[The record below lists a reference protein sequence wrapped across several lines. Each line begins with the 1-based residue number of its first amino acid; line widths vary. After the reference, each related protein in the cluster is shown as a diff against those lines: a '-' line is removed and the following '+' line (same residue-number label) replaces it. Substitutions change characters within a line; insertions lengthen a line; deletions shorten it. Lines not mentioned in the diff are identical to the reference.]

1 MLEFHFTYDCYR
13 LYSKVTRDI
22 HIFFIFP
29 AYSPISKLANYIN
42 RFCIM
47 FLRSG
52 LADAILFTG
61 SLAAVAG
68 TVMYLSERTRMAA
81 TAAAVLPTAIAAL
94 AALRGG
100 TSGKGKATGEE
111 VIDKGDK
118 QLEEL
123 VAQMLADMK
132 LFRQLIRKTL
142 NLLQGME
149 LMHSG
154 YTLAV
159 NTSTGAP
166 VTVEE
171 ARLAKALADRA
182 CFPALRQA
190 AYRATVDLIVSYR
203 SAVEELMAVS
213 PLAQHVDFKEHYIA
227 FIDLKSFGIDEQEV
241 EAKERVS
248 VKELKDV
255 VQVAL
260 IQQSEYLRRFA
271 LSFSESVRE
280 DKELNKAGMLQ
291 QVRETISKIKEIN
304 SKLGKVFEYH
314 QAMGVVSE
322 KNQRHLLSK
331 RQTIDLIPLRSVY
344 TSLFSTGLHLQNS
357 LLKVRNLEKVFDA
370 IEKKKTKGTDMVVA
384 LAPSDEHLLE
394 WLRGFENVQTE
405 LNACVG
411 CLDDGISQISLLQS
425 KDAEKGEESPRDI
438 SDWTEPLVL
447 RQERKSPSLHMSD
460 DTPVTNVDEVF
471 EAVIGNEAA
480 GGDRTLGPDEDAS
493 VDRIKLR
500 QMKRH
505 SEMVLNELRSVL
517 VGKAAEMEEREAFAM
532 ARQTNLENCD
542 DISVAQK
549 DGDQGNCAQK
559 HEGERKG
566 ESVEAMRSNV
576 RKSDP
581 FLICHNLLNG
591 YSRQFNGFEDSFV
604 TPADSQINAKV
615 NGQDT
620 SSEDDDP
627 DDPSTVK
634 SVSSFT
640 KSVPTHSSMSDL
652 RKLAARG
659 SRQEDDDDG
668 TDVDVT
674 YHDSSESEADAD
686 EDDDVISLG
695 GGCRRVKVR
704 SSSIAPSPRPLHDR
718 VTSVKGEDGT
728 LADLRSISSPDINL
742 LANYEAASPYQSL
755 ESLRRGEKS
764 RKVIYMGPSSSDDG
778 SDDEDGS
785 GRGPMLRMYER
796 PPRPSAIRQGISSR
810 RRDRNRTTGLKG
822 DDESTVRNGVNSS
835 SYVARKHSDTN
846 PLFVPPKLSFQSGV
860 AAQAAARAAAVNG
873 AAQCGAEEV
882 FGSSDSD

>member
-1 MLEFHFTYDCYR
+1 MVSIY
-13 LYSKVTRDI
+13 
-22 HIFFIFP
+22 
-29 AYSPISKLANYIN
+29 
-42 RFCIM
+42 
-47 FLRSG
+47 LRSG

-94 AALRGG
+94 VALRGSRG
-100 TSGKGKATGEE
+100 GKETGVE

-123 VAQMLADMK
+123 VTQMLADMK

-227 FIDLKSFGIDEQEV
+227 FIDLKSFGIDEREV

-370 IEKKKTKGTDMVVA
+370 IEKKKTKSTDMVVA

-394 WLRGFENVQTE
+394 WLKGFQSVQME

-411 CLDDGISQISLLQS
+411 CLDDGISQISFLQS
-425 KDAEKGEESPRDI
+425 NDTGEEEGSPRDKG
-438 SDWTEPLVL
+438 DCTEQMVL

-480 GGDRTLGPDEDAS
+480 GGDHPSFQDEVAS
-493 VDRIKLR
+493 EDRIKLR

-505 SEMVLNELRSVL
+505 SEMVLTELRSVL
-517 VGKAAEMEEREAFAM
+517 VGKAAEMEEREALAV

-549 DGDQGNCAQK
+549 DIDEGNYVQED
-559 HEGERKG
+559 EGERKSKS
-566 ESVEAMRSNV
+566 EVTMKSKV

-591 YSRQFNGFEDSFV
+591 YARQLNGFEDSFV
-604 TPADSQINAKV
+604 TPEDSQTNAKV
-615 NGQDT
+615 NGLDHSSSAVAPSDI
-620 SSEDDDP
+620 SSEDEDDDDDDDGGGGDDDAA

-634 SVSSFT
+634 SVSSLT
-640 KSVPTHSSMSDL
+640 KSVLTHSYMSDL
-652 RKLAARG
+652 RKIAARG
-659 SRQEDDDDG
+659 PRQEEDDG
-668 TDVDVT
+668 TDVDET
-674 YHDSSESEADAD
+674 YHDSSECDADAD

-695 GGCRRVKVR
+695 GGCGRVKVR
-704 SSSIAPSPRPLHDR
+704 SSSIAPNSRPLHDR

-728 LADLRSISSPDINL
+728 LSDLRSISSPDINL
-742 LANYEAASPYQSL
+742 LANYEAASPYESL
-755 ESLRRGEKS
+755 ENLRRRDKS
-764 RKVIYMGPSSSDDG
+764 KKVIYTGPSSSSSDDG

-785 GRGPMLRMYER
+785 GRGPMLRMYQK
-796 PPRPSAIRQGISSR
+796 PPRPAAIKHGVPSR
-810 RRDRNRTTGLKG
+810 KRDRNRTSEMKF
-822 DDESTVRNGVNSS
+822 DESGVRNGVSSS
-835 SYVARKHSDTN
+835 SYVARKHSDSD
-846 PLFVPPKLSFQSGV
+846 PLFMPPKLSFQSGI
-860 AAQAAARAAAVNG
+860 AAQVAARAAAVNG

>member
-1 MLEFHFTYDCYR
+1 MKL
-13 LYSKVTRDI
+13 VNDI
-22 HIFFIFP
+22 HWFSI
-29 AYSPISKLANYIN
+29 
-42 RFCIM
+42 

-94 AALRGG
+94 AALRGSTG
-100 TSGKGKATGEE
+100 GKGKATGEE
-111 VIDKGDK
+111 GIDKGDK

-123 VAQMLADMK
+123 VTQMLADMK

-190 AYRATVDLIVSYR
+190 AYRATVDLIGSYR
-203 SAVEELMAVS
+203 IAVEELMVVS

-227 FIDLKSFGIDEQEV
+227 FIDLKSFGIDEREV

-248 VKELKDV
+248 IKELKDV

-280 DKELNKAGMLQ
+280 DREMNKAGMLQ
-291 QVRETISKIKEIN
+291 QVRETVNKIKEIN
-304 SKLGKVFEYH
+304 TKLGKVFEYH

-370 IEKKKTKGTDMVVA
+370 IEKKKTKSTDMVVA

-394 WLRGFENVQTE
+394 WLRGFQSVQTE

-411 CLDDGISQISLLQS
+411 CLDDGISQISFLQS
-425 KDAEKGEESPRDI
+425 KDTEREDGSPRDKGE
-438 SDWTEPLVL
+438 WTEPMVL
-447 RQERKSPSLHMSD
+447 RQERKSPSLYMSD

-471 EAVIGNEAA
+471 EAVIGKEMA
-480 GGDRTLGPDEDAS
+480 GGDRPSSQNEDAS
-493 VDRIKLR
+493 EDRIKLR

-517 VGKAAEMEEREAFAM
+517 VGKAAEMEEREALAV
-532 ARQTNLENCD
+532 ARQTPLENCD
-542 DISVAQK
+542 DISVAQR
-549 DGDQGNCAQK
+549 DCDQGNDLR
-559 HEGERKG
+559 EDEMERKG
-566 ESVEAMRSNV
+566 KDEKTMRSKV
-576 RKSDP
+576 RGSDP

-591 YSRQFNGFEDSFV
+591 YARQFNGFEDSFV
-604 TPADSQINAKV
+604 TPADSQTNAKV
-615 NGQDT
+615 NGQDHST
-620 SSEDDDP
+620 SAVSSEDEDSDDDDA

-634 SVSSFT
+634 SVSSLS
-640 KSVPTHSSMSDL
+640 KSVLTHSSMSDL
-652 RKLAARG
+652 RKIAARARG
-659 SRQEDDDDG
+659 LRTQDEDEDDDG

-674 YHDSSESEADAD
+674 SHDSSESDAGAD

-695 GGCRRVKVR
+695 GGCSRVKAR
-704 SSSIAPSPRPLHDR
+704 SSSIAPNPRPLHDR
-718 VTSVKGEDGT
+718 VTSVKGEDGA

-742 LANYEAASPYQSL
+742 LANYEAASPYESL
-755 ESLRRGEKS
+755 ENLKRRDKS
-764 RKVIYMGPSSSDDG
+764 KKVIYMGPSSSSSEDG
-778 SDDEDGS
+778 SGDDEEGS
-785 GRGPMLRMYER
+785 GRGPMLRMYEK
-796 PPRPSAIRQGISSR
+796 PPRPAAIRQGIQSR
-810 RRDRNRTTGLKG
+810 RRERNGTAGLNG
-822 DDESTVRNGVNSS
+822 DDESGVRRGVSSS
-835 SYVARKHSDTN
+835 SYVARKHSDAN
-846 PLFVPPKLSFQSGV
+846 PLFIPPKSSFHSGI
-860 AAQAAARAAAVNG
+860 AAQVAARAAAVNG
-873 AAQCGAEEV
+873 AAQCGTEEV
-882 FGSSDSD
+882 FGSSDSE